1 VVPIKLTLRN
11 FMAYREASLDFQG
24 IHLAVLTGENGAG
37 KSSLL
42 DAITWVLWGKA
53 RAKRDDELIHLGQ
66 TEMEVEYTFS
76 LGRDVYR
83 LIRKR
88 DASKRGRSDL
98 SFQVADAGGWRTLTE
113 PNLRATQ
120 TKIDQLMRL
129 DYDTFVNSAF
139 LLQGRADEFTMK
151 PPGKRKEILSDILG
165 LGLYEIYEERAK
177 QRANQKEKEAAAI
190 TAQLDQIE
198 RELAMEA
205 QYQTELDAAQQQAAD
220 LSRELQLAE
229 KQMDLFREQHR
240 AINDKQRQLDDL
252 RDRMAGAEAD
262 LHELAIVIAEAEQNI
277 SEGHAVLAQRP
288 A

>member
-1 VVPIKLTLRN
+1 
-11 FMAYREASLDFQG
+11 MAYREASLDFQG